1 MFDLPPHQ
9 PYPSFS
15 SGRPVRTSAA
25 LLRPRPIQGESVDGW
40 VIAEITPYPRP
51 LRRVSQFNAGN
62 GAEGFTAEEIQSL
75 ERFWEAQYAPPAAQ
89 FVLAVVEY
97 PSGPVSQW
105 RPLRWPAVEIVL
117 RSPQEWPAQGDSPH
131 ESPEL
136 GRLVDDLA
144 RQALAAGWEPL
155 GRGRLW
161 CSLRFRQ
168 RYACLEGMLRWK

>member
-1 MFDLPPHQ
+1 MFELPPYQ
-9 PYPSFS
+9 PFHRSQPPRSDIAI
-15 SGRPVRTSAA
+15 T
-25 LLRPRPIQGESVDGW
+25 RPRRWSGESVDGW
-40 VIAEITPYPRP
+40 VTAEITPYPRP

-75 ERFWEAQYAPPAAQ
+75 EQFWEAQYAPPTAQ

-117 RSPQEWPAQGDSPH
+117 RSPQEWLAQGDSPL

-144 RQALAAGWEPL
+144 RQALAAGWEQV
-155 GRGRLW
+155 GRGHLW